1 MENNLAIRSEI
12 CLHTIKWVKL
22 ENGTLRKICLHTIK
36 WVKLENGH
44 HMLCGSFY
52 MKNLE

>member
-22 ENGTLRKICLHTIK
+22 ENGTLRKRNYTQKITCCVVPFI
-36 WVKLENGH
+36 
-44 HMLCGSFY
+44 
-52 MKNLE
+52 